1 VSYSAR
7 TRRRRRGAGP
17 GRYFLLAFLFLLLC
31 GTLTG
36 AAAGGW
42 VFRTATSAPPLSSL
56 TLRDPGGLS
65 VVFAADGK
73 TRLGFIQSDDLVT
86 QVSTKDIPDVLKEA
100 TVAIEDERFY
110 DHKGVDYEGIVRAAV
125 KNATSKETVQ
135 GGSTLTMQLVRNL
148 YTQDKTRA
156 GLEGYKRKIREARL
170 AQELETKHSK
180 EWLLG
185 KYINTVP
192 YGTVGGQSAIGAG
205 AAARLYF
212 NKRVQ
217 DLTLREAALLA
228 GLPQAP
234 STYSPTQNP
243 DGAKARRNAVL
254 AKMAELGKI
263 TPQRARAEM
272 AKGLGLQMEDYFQ
285 KARERYVLDYVQSE
299 LLKEYG
305 SETMKRGGLRVY
317 TTIDLKKQRWA
328 REAIATK
335 MGDIG
340 PSAAIV
346 SINPHNGDIVAMASS
361 AAYGK
366 SKYNLAAQGHRQPGS
381 AFKTMALMAA
391 LREGVNPDSTS
402 YVSRSPTKI
411 DSPVCGAPFEV
422 KTYSG
427 SGRGSISL
435 HSATLSSDN
444 SVYIQLAADLGPD
457 KVKET
462 ARMMGIKSKL
472 MGYCAETLGGL
483 EDGVSPLEM
492 ASAYATIANGGSRNR
507 PRVIRKVTTREGRS
521 ELPKRWRVHRT
532 KAFSDGVTYEATKI
546 LEANM
551 RGGTGTHAQI
561 GCPAAGKTGTTDKNI
576 DAWFVGFTPK
586 LSTAVWVGYPNS
598 NKISMNGLYFG
609 RNVDGGT
616 YPADIWGHYMKKAV
630 GRSCGDFE
638 RPTEP
643 FQSQPFFGHYA
654 RSGRDDDDDDQGSGQ
669 TSPSAP
675 QEQEGPDEEPRQTE
689 PGNGEGNGNGR
700 GDNGAGGGGGNP
712 QPTPTNGDATFD
724 PNQYETPPQPPPQTQ
739 TPGGGTQ
746 APPGDG

>member
-1 VSYSAR
+1 LSHSAR

-17 GRYFLLAFLFLLLC
+17 GRYFLFGFIVVLLC
-31 GTLTG
+31 GVLVGG
-36 AAAGGW
+36 AAAGW

-56 TLRDPGGLS
+56 TLRNPGSLTE
-65 VVFAADGK
+65 VFAADG

-86 QVSTKDIPDVLKEA
+86 PVPSKSLPDVLKEA

-110 DHKGVDYEGIVRAAV
+110 NHKGVDYEGIVRAAV
-125 KNATSKETVQ
+125 KNATSHETQQ

-156 GLEGYKRKIREARL
+156 GIEGYKRKIREARL
-170 AQELETKHSK
+170 AQELEETHSK
-180 EWLLG
+180 EWVLS

-234 STYSPTQNP
+234 STYSPVQNP
-243 DGAKARRNAVL
+243 GGAKARRNAVL

-263 TPQRARAEM
+263 TPERARKEM
-272 AKGLGLQMEDYFQ
+272 AKDLGLHMEDYFQ

-335 MGDIG
+335 MGNVG

-346 SINPHNGDIVAMASS
+346 TIDPRNGDIVAMASS

-381 AFKTMALMAA
+381 SFKTMALMAA

-411 DSPVCGAPFEV
+411 DSPACGAPFEV

-462 ARMMGIKSKL
+462 ARLMGIKSKL

-507 PRVIRKVTTREGRS
+507 PRAIRKVTTRDGHS
-521 ELPKRWRVHRT
+521 ELPARWRVHRS
-532 KAFSDGVTYEATKI
+532 KAFTDGVTYEATKI

-551 RGGTGTHAQI
+551 RGGTGTHAQV
-561 GCPAAGKTGTTDKNI
+561 GCPAGGKTGTTDKNI
-576 DAWFVGFTPK
+576 DAWFVGFTPR

-616 YPADIWGHYMKKAV
+616 YPADIWGAYMKKAI
-630 GRSCGDFE
+630 GRYCGDFK

-654 RSGRDDDDDDQGSGQ
+654 RSGRDDDDDEKSEQ
-669 TSPSAP
+669 TAPSAAEEP
-675 QEQEGPDEEPRQTE
+675 EEEPKEEEPRTE
-689 PGNGEGNGNGR
+689 PGNG
-700 GDNGAGGGGGNP
+700 GGGGN
-712 QPTPTNGDATFD
+712 QEPTPGANNEATFD
-724 PNQYETPPQPPPQTQ
+724 PNQYETPPQAPPATEA
-739 TPGGGTQ
+739 PGGGTQ